1 MRVMLC
7 SARRTRAPFTRF
19 ALHVCRQVDY
29 QISCDGPEYVAF
41 VTLGAIG
48 VLAVPVGVPALSLVA
63 LLKNSREI
71 RDTSRDGGSARKR
84 YDFLVS
90 DYK

>member
-1 MRVMLC
+1 M
-7 SARRTRAPFTRF
+7 
-19 ALHVCRQVDY
+19 
-29 QISCDGPEYVAF
+29 AF